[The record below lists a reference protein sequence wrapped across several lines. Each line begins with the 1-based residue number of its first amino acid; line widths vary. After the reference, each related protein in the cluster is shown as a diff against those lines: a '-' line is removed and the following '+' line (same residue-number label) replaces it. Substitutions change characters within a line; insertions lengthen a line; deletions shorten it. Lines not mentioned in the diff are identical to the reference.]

1 MISQPF
7 WLKKPVFEGISQ
19 QELAQQ
25 ILSKKKCEKKL
36 PTWFE
41 TPRIYYPPTLSI
53 EQTSSELTAL
63 YKATLVQGSLIDI
76 TGGFGVDCYYF
87 SQVCNT
93 VTHCEINEELSEI
106 AAYNS
111 KLLNTKNIS
120 FITNDGISYISS
132 SNAFFQWIYVDPSRR
147 HDSKGKVFLLSDC
160 IPNVVEHLQ
169 TLFAHSHNI
178 LIKTSPLLDI
188 QNGLKELTHVKE
200 IHIVAVQ
207 NETKEMLWVLKKNT
221 NNTGQLQVVHSAN
234 QDSST
239 IIKAV
244 NLLPNNEESTFSFT
258 LEEEQNG
265 QATYDAPK
273 NFLYEPNS
281 ALLKA
286 GAFQTISKRFKI
298 DKLHKHSHL
307 YTSEKRIDFP
317 GRVFRIVEVM
327 PFNKK
332 NVKKQLQNTKAHI
345 TTRNFPDSA
354 DSLRKNYKIK
364 DGGDLF
370 LFFTTNLKDEKIII
384 ICTK

>member
-1 MISQPF
+1 MGT
-7 WLKKPVFEGISQ
+7 E
-19 QELAQQ
+19 
-25 ILSKKKCEKKL
+25 
-36 PTWFE
+36 
-41 TPRIYYPPTLSI
+41 
-53 EQTSSELTAL
+53 
-63 YKATLVQGSLIDI
+63 
-76 TGGFGVDCYYF
+76 
-87 SQVCNT
+87 
-93 VTHCEINEELSEI
+93 
-106 AAYNS
+106 
-111 KLLNTKNIS
+111 
-120 FITNDGISYISS
+120 
-132 SNAFFQWIYVDPSRR
+132 
-147 HDSKGKVFLLSDC
+147 
-160 IPNVVEHLQ
+160 
-169 TLFAHSHNI
+169 
-178 LIKTSPLLDI
+178 
-188 QNGLKELTHVKE
+188 
-200 IHIVAVQ
+200 
-207 NETKEMLWVLKKNT
+207 KNT

-332 NVKKQLQNTKAHI
+332 M
-345 TTRNFPDSA
+345 
-354 DSLRKNYKIK
+354 
-364 DGGDLF
+364 
-370 LFFTTNLKDEKIII
+370 
-384 ICTK
+384 

>member
-1 MISQPF
+1 MGT
-7 WLKKPVFEGISQ
+7 E
-19 QELAQQ
+19 
-25 ILSKKKCEKKL
+25 
-36 PTWFE
+36 
-41 TPRIYYPPTLSI
+41 
-53 EQTSSELTAL
+53 
-63 YKATLVQGSLIDI
+63 
-76 TGGFGVDCYYF
+76 
-87 SQVCNT
+87 
-93 VTHCEINEELSEI
+93 
-106 AAYNS
+106 
-111 KLLNTKNIS
+111 
-120 FITNDGISYISS
+120 
-132 SNAFFQWIYVDPSRR
+132 
-147 HDSKGKVFLLSDC
+147 
-160 IPNVVEHLQ
+160 
-169 TLFAHSHNI
+169 
-178 LIKTSPLLDI
+178 
-188 QNGLKELTHVKE
+188 
-200 IHIVAVQ
+200 
-207 NETKEMLWVLKKNT
+207 KNT